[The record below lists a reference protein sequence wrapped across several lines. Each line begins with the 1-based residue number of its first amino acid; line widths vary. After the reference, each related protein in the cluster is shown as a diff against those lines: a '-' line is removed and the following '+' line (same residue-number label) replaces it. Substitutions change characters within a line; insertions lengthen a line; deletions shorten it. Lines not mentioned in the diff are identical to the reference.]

1 MVVDF
6 KVLVSFNSISRH
18 AKMKTATNIYIF
30 NLALADTLV
39 LVTLPFQGTDV
50 LLGFWPFGLA
60 LCKMV
65 VAIDYYN
72 MFTSIFTLTVM
83 SVNRY
88 IAVCH
93 PVLSLAVRTP
103 QRAKQVNVAV
113 WILAS
118 AIGVPV
124 ILMGQVEVESNG
136 SLHQTLILYFIQL
149 HLPMVKSLCSS
160 ISYFSLN
167 GTRRL

>member
-1 MVVDF
+1 MYVL
-6 KVLVSFNSISRH
+6 KVLPSFNYLSRYT
-18 AKMKTATNIYIF
+18 KMKTATNIYIF
-30 NLALADTLV
+30 NLALADALV
-39 LVTLPFQGTDV
+39 LATLPFQGTDV
-50 LLGFWPFGLA
+50 LLGFWPFGLT

-93 PVLSLAVRTP
+93 PVRSLAVRTP
-103 QRAKQVNVAV
+103 QRAKLVNVAV

-124 ILMGQVEVESNG
+124 MIMGQEEVESNG
-136 SLHQTLILYFIQL
+136 NPQQTFTVSLIQP
-149 HLPMVKSLCSS
+149 HLFMPSFTRHSLC
-160 ISYFSLN
+160 
-167 GTRRL
+167 

>member
-1 MVVDF
+1 M
-6 KVLVSFNSISRH
+6 SRYT
-18 AKMKTATNIYIF
+18 KMKTATNIYIF
-30 NLALADTLV
+30 NLALADALV
-39 LVTLPFQGTDV
+39 LATLPFQGMDV

-93 PVLSLAVRTP
+93 PVRSMAVRMP
-103 QRAKQVNVAV
+103 QRAKLVNVAV
-113 WILAS
+113 WVLAS

-124 ILMGQVEVESNG
+124 MIMGQVEVEANG
-136 SLHQTLILYFIQL
+136 SPHQTLSVSLILP
-149 HLPMVKSLCSS
+149 HLPMVKSIKHSSLCFS
-160 ISYFSLN
+160 ISYS
-167 GTRRL
+167 

>member
-6 KVLVSFNSISRH
+6 KVLVSFKYMSRYT
-18 AKMKTATNIYIF
+18 KMKTATNIYIF

-39 LVTLPFQGTDV
+39 LATLPFQGTDV

-72 MFTSIFTLTVM
+72 MFTSIFTLTIM

-93 PVLSLAVRTP
+93 PVRSLAVRTP
-103 QRAKQVNVAV
+103 QRAKLVNVAV

-118 AIGVPV
+118 AIGIPV
-124 ILMGQVEVESNG
+124 MLMGHVEVESNG
-136 SLHQTLILYFIQL
+136 SLHQTLTVFLIQP
-149 HLPMVKSLCSS
+149 HLPMIKSTKCLIIVF
-160 ISYFSLN
+160 ISYYY
-167 GTRRL
+167 

>member
-1 MVVDF
+1 
-6 KVLVSFNSISRH
+6 
-18 AKMKTATNIYIF
+18 MKTATNIYIF

-39 LVTLPFQGTDV
+39 LATLPFQGTDV

-93 PVLSLAVRTP
+93 PVRSLAVCTP
-103 QRAKQVNVAV
+103 QRAKLVNVAV
-113 WILAS
+113 WVLAS

-124 ILMGQVEVESNG
+124 MIMGQVEVESNG
-136 SLHQTLILYFIQL
+136 SPHQTLTVSFIQP
-149 HLPMVKSLCSS
+149 HLSLVKSTKHSIMCSS
-160 ISYFSLN
+160 HITLRMVLGIF
-167 GTRRL
+167 